1 MVIRTPDQRL
11 RVFVSSTLVE
21 LADERH
27 AVAGAIA
34 ALRLTP
40 VMFESGA
47 RPEPPQDVYRA
58 YLAQSDVFI
67 GLYWESY
74 GRVGPG
80 MEISGLEEEYERSG
94 GLPRLLYV
102 KEPAPDREPRLADLL
117 GRMKQEASYRKFR
130 EREELSQLVGD
141 DLATLL
147 SERFVAGHAS
157 VAEAGAPPS
166 SQRARGL
173 PVQATS
179 LVGRESAI
187 EEVAGLIGLPEV
199 RLVTLTGPGGVG
211 KTRLAVTV
219 GQRLR
224 DRFAGSVVFIPLD
237 TAADPEQVVSAIA
250 RAVGANLAGSV
261 SPLQAVI
268 ERLSDRAWLLIL
280 DNLEQARGA
289 ARDIDELLARCPD
302 VEVLATSRTVLELRA
317 EREYPVHPL
326 AAPSDTTSLDE
337 LAASPSV
344 ALFVDRARAVRY
356 DFALTES
363 NASAVAAICRR
374 LEGLPLAIELA
385 AARVRVL
392 DPEALRSRLAT
403 SLDVLGTGAVDM
415 PERQRTL
422 RATVEWSVGLL
433 DDAERTLLETAAVFV
448 DGWTIE
454 AAAEV
459 ADLGEDETLDLTE
472 ALARHSLIE
481 IDVSDRGP
489 RLRMLDTIRAFLLER
504 LAARPDVGEIQRRH
518 AAEYRSLVEQADL
531 PLRRVGGQDEWLER
545 LETEAGNIA
554 AAVRWYLAHDPGA
567 APHLLRALV
576 LFWELTDRFRE
587 VRTWVEQLTPAAES
601 FPPHA
606 RAELFSLELFTSNEL
621 GDYAAAQAAAAR
633 LSPLLAEIDDPH
645 LEAVSR
651 LGIAWTLPVGG
662 DYDGALRGALNALEL
677 LRDQDE
683 PWWTLVAGLTV
694 GGLEIAIGRYED
706 AQGHLRD
713 ARELADRCDY
723 RWPAAWSRAELATLA
738 LLDDRPDEA
747 RSLLDEALELSRGT
761 RSVRNLSLIL
771 SGFAQL
777 ALASGDAERA
787 ARLAGA
793 ADGLRRRLGVR
804 SWPMLRQREDDLVHA
819 VREAL
824 GTDRFEATFA
834 AGSQLSRRDAIA
846 AVGEPRTRPRVS
858 DL

>member
-21 LADERH
+21 LADERR
-27 AVAGAIA
+27 AVAAAIA

-130 EREELSQLVGD
+130 DREELSQLVGD

-157 VAEAGAPPS
+157 VPEAGAPPS

-374 LEGLPLAIELA
+374 LEGLPL
-385 AARVRVL
+385 
-392 DPEALRSRLAT
+392 
-403 SLDVLGTGAVDM
+403 
-415 PERQRTL
+415 
-422 RATVEWSVGLL
+422 
-433 DDAERTLLETAAVFV
+433 
-448 DGWTIE
+448 
-454 AAAEV
+454 
-459 ADLGEDETLDLTE
+459 
-472 ALARHSLIE
+472 SLIH
-481 IDVSDRGP
+481 I
-489 RLRMLDTIRAFLLER
+489 
-504 LAARPDVGEIQRRH
+504 
-518 AAEYRSLVEQADL
+518 
-531 PLRRVGGQDEWLER
+531 
-545 LETEAGNIA
+545 
-554 AAVRWYLAHDPGA
+554 
-567 APHLLRALV
+567 
-576 LFWELTDRFRE
+576 
-587 VRTWVEQLTPAAES
+587 
-601 FPPHA
+601 
-606 RAELFSLELFTSNEL
+606 
-621 GDYAAAQAAAAR
+621 
-633 LSPLLAEIDDPH
+633 
-645 LEAVSR
+645 
-651 LGIAWTLPVGG
+651 
-662 DYDGALRGALNALEL
+662 
-677 LRDQDE
+677 
-683 PWWTLVAGLTV
+683 
-694 GGLEIAIGRYED
+694 
-706 AQGHLRD
+706 
-713 ARELADRCDY
+713 
-723 RWPAAWSRAELATLA
+723 
-738 LLDDRPDEA
+738 
-747 RSLLDEALELSRGT
+747 
-761 RSVRNLSLIL
+761 
-771 SGFAQL
+771 
-777 ALASGDAERA
+777 
-787 ARLAGA
+787 
-793 ADGLRRRLGVR
+793 
-804 SWPMLRQREDDLVHA
+804 
-819 VREAL
+819 
-824 GTDRFEATFA
+824 
-834 AGSQLSRRDAIA
+834 
-846 AVGEPRTRPRVS
+846 
-858 DL
+858 

>member
-1 MVIRTPDQRL
+1 VVIRTPDQRL

-21 LADERH
+21 LADERR
-27 AVAGAIA
+27 AVAAAIA

-130 EREELSQLVGD
+130 DREELSQLVGD

-179 LVGRESAI
+179 LVRRESAT

-337 LAASPSV
+337 LAASPSL

-448 DGWTIE
+448 NGWTIE

-518 AAEYRSLVEQADL
+518 AAQYRALVEQADL

-706 AQGHLRD
+706 AHGHLRD

-846 AVGEPRTRPRVS
+846 AVGEPRARPRVS

>member
-11 RVFVSSTLVE
+11 RVFVSSTLAE
-21 LADERH
+21 LADERQ

-34 ALRLTP
+34 ALGLTP

-47 RPEPPQDVYRA
+47 RPQPPQDVYRA

-67 GLYWESY
+67 GLYWQSY
-74 GRVGPG
+74 GRAAPG
-80 MEISGLEEEYERSG
+80 MKVSGLEEEYERSG

-102 KEPAPDREPRLADLL
+102 KEPAPDREPRLVDLL
-117 GRMKQEASYRKFR
+117 SRMKQEASYRKFR
-130 EREELSQLVGD
+130 TREELGLLVRD

-147 SERFVAGHAS
+147 SERFAAGRAAA
-157 VAEAGAPPS
+157 AEHGAPPL
-166 SQRARGL
+166 SQRAGGL

-187 EEVAGLIGLPEV
+187 EDVTGLLELPEV

-211 KTRLAVTV
+211 KTRLAVAV
-219 GQRLR
+219 GQRLW

-237 TAADPEQVVSAIA
+237 TAAESEQVVAAIA
-250 RAVGANLAGSV
+250 RAVGADLAGSA
-261 SPLQAVI
+261 SRLQAVI
-268 ERLSDRAWLLIL
+268 ERLGDSACLLIL

-289 ARDIDELLARCPD
+289 AREVGDLLARCPK
-302 VEVLATSRTVLELRA
+302 VGILATSRTVLELRA

-326 AAPSDTTSLDE
+326 AAPPGVTSLDA

-356 DFALTES
+356 DFALTEG
-363 NASAVAAICRR
+363 NASAVAEICRR

-385 AARVRVL
+385 AARIRVL
-392 DPEALRSRLAT
+392 GPEALRSRLAT
-403 SLDVLGTGAVDM
+403 SLDALGTGPVDL

-422 RATVEWSVGLL
+422 RATVEWSVGVL
-433 DDAERTLLETAAVFV
+433 DDAERALLEAAAVFV
-448 DGWTIE
+448 DGWMIE

-459 ADLGEDETLDLTE
+459 AELGEDETLELTE

-489 RLRMLDTIRAFLLER
+489 RLRMLDTIRAFLLEK
-504 LAARPDVGEIQRRH
+504 LAARHDVGHIHRRH
-518 AAEYRSLVEQADL
+518 AAHYRSLVERADL
-531 PLRRVGGQDEWLER
+531 PLRRVGGQEEWLER

-554 AAVRWYLAHDPGA
+554 TAVRWYLAHDPEA

-587 VRTWVEQLTPAAES
+587 VRTWVDQLTPAAES

-651 LGIAWTLPVGG
+651 LGIAWTLPVSG
-662 DYDGALRGALNALEL
+662 DSDGALRGALNALEL

-683 PWWTLVAGLTV
+683 PWWTLVAGLTA
-694 GGLEIAIGRYED
+694 GGLEIATGRYED
-706 AQGHLRD
+706 AHGHLRD

-723 RWPAAWSRAELATLA
+723 RWPAAWSRTELATVA
-738 LLDDRPDEA
+738 LVDDRPDEA
-747 RSLLDEALELSRGT
+747 RSLLDEALELSLGT

-771 SGFAQL
+771 SGFAEL

-804 SWPMLRQREDDLVHA
+804 SWPMLRQREDDLVSK

-824 GTDRFEATFA
+824 GPDRFEATFA
-834 AGSQLSRRDAIA
+834 AGSRLNQRDAIA
-846 AVGEPRTRPRVS
+846 AVGGRHSADTAAA
-858 DL
+858 

>member
-11 RVFVSSTLVE
+11 RVFVSSTLAE
-21 LADERH
+21 LADERQ

-34 ALRLTP
+34 ALGLTP

-47 RPEPPQDVYRA
+47 RPEPPRDVYRA

-67 GLYWESY
+67 GLYWQSY

-80 MEISGLEEEYERSG
+80 MEVSGLEEEYERSG

-102 KEPAPDREPRLADLL
+102 KEPAPDRDPRLVDLL
-117 GRMKQEASYRKFR
+117 SRMKQGASYRKFR
-130 EREELSQLVGD
+130 VREELGQLVRD

-147 SERFVAGHAS
+147 SERFAAGRAA
-157 VAEAGAPPS
+157 VAEHGAGPPA
-166 SQRARGL
+166 QCAGGL

-179 LVGRESAI
+179 LVGREHAI
-187 EEVAGLIGLPEV
+187 EDVARLLERPEV

-211 KTRLAVTV
+211 KTRLAVAV
-219 GQRLR
+219 GQRLW
-224 DRFAGSVVFIPLD
+224 DRFSGSVVFIPLE
-237 TAADPEQVVSAIA
+237 TVAEPEQVVSTIA
-250 RAVGANLAGSV
+250 RAVGADLAGS
-261 SPLQAVI
+261 SSRLQAVI
-268 ERLSDRAWLLIL
+268 ERLGDSPWLLIL

-289 ARDIDELLARCPD
+289 ARDVDELLARCPE
-302 VEVLATSRTVLELRA
+302 VEILATSRTVLELRA

-326 AAPSDTTSLDE
+326 AAPPGATSLDE

-344 ALFVDRARAVRY
+344 ALFVERARAVRY
-356 DFALTES
+356 DFALTER
-363 NASAVAAICRR
+363 NAAAVAEICRR

-385 AARVRVL
+385 AARIRVL
-392 DPEALRSRLAT
+392 DPEALRGRLAT
-403 SLDVLGTGAVDM
+403 SLDALGTGAVDL

-422 RATVEWSVGLL
+422 RATVQWSVGLL

-454 AAAEV
+454 AAAAV
-459 ADLGEDETLDLTE
+459 AELGEDETLDLTE

-504 LAARPDVGEIQRRH
+504 LAARPDAGDIHRRH
-518 AAEYRSLVEQADL
+518 AEHYRSLAERADL
-531 PLRRVGGQDEWLER
+531 PLRRVGEQDEWLER

-554 AAVRWYLAHDPGA
+554 AAVRWYLAHDPAA
-567 APHLLRALV
+567 APHLIRALV

-587 VRTWVEQLTPAAES
+587 ARSWVAQLTPTAES

-606 RAELFSLELFTSNEL
+606 RAELFSLELFATNEL

-633 LSPLLAEIDDPH
+633 LSPLLAEIDDPQ
-645 LEAVSR
+645 LEAVAR
-651 LGIAWTLPVGG
+651 LGIAWTLPGSG
-662 DYDGALRGALNALEL
+662 DYDGALRGALNALES

-683 PWWTLVAGLTV
+683 PWWTLVAGLTA
-694 GGLEIAIGRYED
+694 GGLEIATGRYED
-706 AQGHLRD
+706 AQGHFRD
-713 ARELADRCDY
+713 ARERADRCGY
-723 RWPAAWSRAELATLA
+723 RWPAAWSRTELATLA
-738 LLDDRPDEA
+738 LVDDRPDEA
-747 RSLLDEALELSRGT
+747 RALLDEALELSLVT
-761 RSVRNLSLIL
+761 RSVRNVSLIL
-771 SGFAQL
+771 SGFAEL

-793 ADGLRRRLGVR
+793 AEGLRRRLGLR
-804 SWPMLRQREDDLVHA
+804 SWPMLRRREDDLA
-819 VREAL
+819 RALREAL
-824 GTDRFEATFA
+824 GANHFQQSFA
-834 AGSQLSRRDAIA
+834 AGSRLSQRDAVA
-846 AVGEPRTRPRVS
+846 AIRGTHGAGAATA
-858 DL
+858 